1 MQMPITKILKFL
13 TTLFYMGAAVAGL
26 GTLVVAGV
34 LFYLV
39 KDLPRVPEPLSRII
53 ENEPTEIYAAT
64 GERIMLMGGRE
75 AIPLSR
81 VSPHFIRAILATED
95 HRFPNHHGVDK
106 LRTLKA
112 MAITL
117 FVPGK
122 IQGASTISQQLAKN
136 LFFSFERSY
145 LRKLQELMVSLQIES
160 QYTKDDIL
168 EAYVNQIPFGVGA
181 YGIENAARTFFDKPA
196 SELNLEESALL
207 AGLPKSPTRYNPYL
221 HFERAKQRQRVVL
234 LRMTA
239 VNFITRKEADV
250 ASQTALQLKPM
261 PSGTRTGSYY
271 LDTVIKRLEKR
282 YGPEVVFHG
291 GLKVTTTL
299 DPQMQAWAAQSV
311 QAGLQKLDRS
321 MGLAPASESHDPDA
335 TQLPQGALVAVQAN
349 SGAVKAL
356 VGGRNYSESEYNRA
370 VQNTR
375 LPGSG
380 FKPFLYYT
388 AFEKLGMH
396 PATVFVDQPV
406 TISPAGAPDWTP
418 KNFSRDYS
426 GPMILKQA
434 FLDSVNTIAAQ
445 LVNQTGPENVIAT
458 ARRFGIKSPLAPV
471 YSVALGT
478 SGTSPLEMA
487 SAFATFATGGIHHE
501 PFFIWRVEDPLGQ
514 ILEEKIVSGERLL
527 DPAIVYQVVDM
538 MRGVVDEGSGSAVRH
553 LGFSLPAAGKTGT
566 TNRYKDAW
574 FTGFT
579 PTLCTSVWVGFDREI
594 GLRDNRGAGIT
605 GGRGAVPIWTDFMKN
620 ALANEP
626 AREFSVPAG
635 IRIKKVN
642 AITGRPAG
650 LFTEKAL
657 RVALRNGQT
666 LEGER
671 SDANIR

>member
-1 MQMPITKILKFL
+1 MTTTKIIKTL
-13 TTLFYMGAAVAGL
+13 TTLFYLAATVAGI
-26 GTLVVAGV
+26 GTLVVVGMI
-34 LFYLV
+34 FYIL
-39 KDLPRVPEPLSRII
+39 KDLPQVPEPLSRII
-53 ENEPTEIYAAT
+53 ETEPTEIFAAT

-81 VSPHFIRAILATED
+81 VSAHFIRAILATED
-95 HRFPNHHGVDK
+95 HRFPHHHGVDK
-106 LRTLKA
+106 VRTLKA

-122 IQGASTISQQLAKN
+122 IQGASTITQQLAKN
-136 LFFSFERSY
+136 LFFSFKRSY

-160 QYTKDDIL
+160 QYSKDDIL

-181 YGIENAARTFFDKPA
+181 YGIENAAQTFFGKPA

-207 AGLPKSPTRYNPYL
+207 AGLPKSPTRYNPYR

-234 LRMTA
+234 LRMAA
-239 VNFITRKEADV
+239 VSYITRQDADT
-250 ASQTALQLKPM
+250 ASQAALQLKPL
-261 PSGTRTGSYY
+261 PSRARTGSYY
-271 LDTVIKRLEKR
+271 LDTVIKRLEKK
-282 YGPEVVFHG
+282 YGPEIVFHG

-311 QAGLQKLDRS
+311 QAGLQKLDRD
-321 MGLAPASESHDPDA
+321 MGFSDEFESYDLET
-335 TQLPQGALVAVQAN
+335 TQMPQGALVAIQAN

-370 VQNTR
+370 VQNNR

-396 PATVFVDQPV
+396 PATVFIDKPV

-418 KNFSRDYS
+418 NNFSRNYS

-445 LVNQTGPENVIAT
+445 LVEQTGPEDVIAT
-458 ARRFGIKSPLAPV
+458 ARRFGIKSPLSPV

-478 SGTSPLEMA
+478 SGVSPLEMA
-487 SAFATFATGGIHHE
+487 SAFAAFATGGISHE
-501 PFFIWRVEDPLGQ
+501 PFFIWRVEDLFGRV
-514 ILEEKIVSGERLL
+514 LEEKIVSGQRML

-538 MRGVVDEGSGSAVRH
+538 MRGVVDQGSGSAVRH
-553 LGFSLPAAGKTGT
+553 LGFNLPAAGKTGT

-579 PTLCTSVWVGFDREI
+579 PTLCTSVWVGFDRDV
-594 GLRDNRGAGIT
+594 GLRDSRNVGIT
-605 GGRGAVPIWTDFMKN
+605 GGRGAVPIWTDFMKK

-626 AREFSVPAG
+626 AREFSIPAG
-635 IRIKKVN
+635 IRVKTVN
-642 AITGRPAG
+642 VRTGRPAG
-650 LFTEKAL
+650 FFTENPMP
-657 RVALRNGQT
+657 VALRNGQT
-666 LEGER
+666 LTGEPL
-671 SDANIR
+671 DVNLQ

>member
-1 MQMPITKILKFL
+1 MTTTKLIKAL
-13 TTLFYMGAAVAGL
+13 TTLFYLTATMAGV
-26 GTLVVAGV
+26 GTLVVAGMI
-34 LFYLV
+34 FYLV

-53 ENEPTEIYAAT
+53 ETEPTEIFAAT

-95 HRFPNHHGVDK
+95 HRFPHHHGVDK

-112 MAITL
+112 MVITL

-122 IQGASTISQQLAKN
+122 IQGASTITQQLAKN

-160 QYTKDDIL
+160 RYSKDDIL

-181 YGIENAARTFFDKPA
+181 YGIENAAQTFFGKPA

-234 LRMTA
+234 LRMAA
-239 VNFITRKEADV
+239 VNFIAQQDADA
-250 ASQTALQLKPM
+250 ASQALLQLKPL
-261 PSGTRTGSYY
+261 PPRARTGSYY

-282 YGPEVVFHG
+282 YGTEVVFHG

-311 QAGLQKLDRS
+311 QAGLQNLDRN
-321 MGLAPASESHDPDA
+321 MGISDEFDSFDLNTA
-335 TQLPQGALVAVQAN
+335 QLPQGALVAIQAN

-370 VQNTR
+370 VQNNR

-388 AFEKLGMH
+388 AFDKLAVH
-396 PATVFVDQPV
+396 PATVFIDKPI

-445 LVNQTGPENVIAT
+445 LVDQTGPADVIAT
-458 ARRFGIKSPLAPV
+458 ARNFGITSPLSPV

-478 SGTSPLEMA
+478 SGVSPLEMA

-501 PFFIWRVEDPLGQ
+501 PFLIWRVEDSVGRV
-514 ILEEKIVSGERLL
+514 LEEKIVSGERLL

-538 MRGVVDEGSGSAVRH
+538 MRGVVDEGSGSAVRR
-553 LGFSLPAAGKTGT
+553 LGFNLPAAGKTGT

-579 PTLCTSVWVGFDREI
+579 PTLCTSVWVGFDRDI
-594 GLRDNRGAGIT
+594 GLRDSRNVGIT
-605 GGRGAVPIWTDFMKN
+605 GGRGAVPIWTDFMKK

-626 AREFSVPAG
+626 AREFSVPSG
-635 IRIKKVN
+635 IRMKKAN
-642 AITGRPAG
+642 AATGRPAG
-650 LFTEKAL
+650 FFTKKAMP
-657 RVALRNGQT
+657 VALRNEQT
-666 LEGER
+666 LTGKPLDVDR
-671 SDANIR
+671 N

>member
-1 MQMPITKILKFL
+1 MTTTTKIIRTL
-13 TTLFYMGAAVAGL
+13 TTLFYLAATLAGI
-26 GTLVVAGV
+26 GTVVVVGMI
-34 LFYLV
+34 FYLV

-53 ENEPTEIYAAT
+53 ETEPTEIFAAT

-95 HRFPNHHGVDK
+95 HRFPDHHGVDK

-122 IQGASTISQQLAKN
+122 IQGASTITQQLAKN
-136 LFFSFERSY
+136 LFFSFRRSY

-160 QYTKDDIL
+160 QYSKDDIL

-181 YGIENAARTFFDKPA
+181 YGIENAAQTFFGKPA

-221 HFERAKQRQRVVL
+221 HFDRAKQRQRIVL
-234 LRMTA
+234 LRMAA
-239 VNFITRKEADV
+239 VNFISQQDADI
-250 ASQTALQLKPM
+250 ASQAELQLKPL
-261 PSGTRTGSYY
+261 PSRARTGSYY

-311 QAGLQKLDRS
+311 QAGLQKLDRD
-321 MGLAPASESHDPDA
+321 MGLSDEFESYDLDA
-335 TQLPQGALVAVQAN
+335 DQLPQGALVAIQAN

-356 VGGRNYSESEYNRA
+356 VGGRNYSQSEYNRA
-370 VQNTR
+370 VQNNR

-388 AFEKLGMH
+388 AFEKLDVH
-396 PATVFVDQPV
+396 PATVFIDEPV
-406 TISPAGAPDWTP
+406 TISPAGAPKWTP
-418 KNFSRDYS
+418 KNFSRDFS

-445 LVNQTGPENVIAT
+445 LVEQTGPEDVIAT
-458 ARRFGIKSPLAPV
+458 ARRFGIKSPLSPV

-478 SGTSPLEMA
+478 SGVSPLEMA
-487 SAFATFATGGIHHE
+487 SAFATFATGGIRHD
-501 PFFIWRVEDPLGQ
+501 PFFIWRVEDPFGRV
-514 ILEEKIVSGERLL
+514 LEEKIVSGERLL

-538 MRGVVDEGSGSAVRH
+538 MRGVVDEGSGAAVRR
-553 LGFSLPAAGKTGT
+553 LGFNLPAAGKTGT

-579 PTLCTSVWVGFDREI
+579 PTLCTSVWVGFDRDI
-594 GLRDNRGAGIT
+594 GLRDNRNVGIT
-605 GGRGAVPIWTDFMKN
+605 GGRGAVPIWTDFMKK

-626 AREFSVPAG
+626 AREFSIPSG
-635 IRIKKVN
+635 IRMKNVN
-642 AITGRPAG
+642 SLTGRPAG
-650 LFTEKAL
+650 IFHGKTHA
-657 RVALRNGQT
+657 GGPQ
-666 LEGER
+666 ER
-671 SDANIR
+671 ADP

>member
-1 MQMPITKILKFL
+1 MTTTKIIKAL
-13 TTLFYMGAAVAGL
+13 TTLFYLAATVAGI
-26 GTLVVAGV
+26 GTLVVVGMI
-34 LFYLV
+34 FYIL
-39 KDLPRVPEPLSRII
+39 KDLPQVPDPLSRII
-53 ENEPTEIYAAT
+53 ETEPTEIFAAT
-64 GERIMLMGGRE
+64 GERILLMGGRE

-95 HRFPNHHGVDK
+95 HRFPHHHGVDK
-106 LRTLKA
+106 VRTLKA

-122 IQGASTISQQLAKN
+122 IQGASTITQQLAKN
-136 LFFSFERSY
+136 LFFSFKRSY

-160 QYTKDDIL
+160 QYSKDDIL
-168 EAYVNQIPFGVGA
+168 EAYVNQIPFGIGA
-181 YGIENAARTFFDKPA
+181 YGIENAAQAFFGKPA

-234 LRMTA
+234 LRMAA
-239 VNFITRKEADV
+239 VNYITRQDADN
-250 ASQTALQLKPM
+250 ASQNTLQLKPK
-261 PSGTRTGSYY
+261 PSRARTGSYY
-271 LDTVIKRLEKR
+271 LDTVIKRLEKK
-282 YGPEVVFHG
+282 YGAEVVFHG

-299 DPQMQAWAAQSV
+299 DPQIQAWAAQSV
-311 QAGLQKLDRS
+311 QAGLQKLDRD
-321 MGLAPASESHDPDA
+321 MGISDEFESHDLETA
-335 TQLPQGALVAVQAN
+335 QMPQGALVAIQAN

-370 VQNTR
+370 VQNNR

-388 AFEKLGMH
+388 AFEKLDMH
-396 PATVFVDQPV
+396 PATMFIDKPV

-418 KNFSRDYS
+418 NNFSRDYS

-445 LVNQTGPENVIAT
+445 LVEQTGPEDVIAT
-458 ARRFGIKSPLAPV
+458 ARRFGIKSPLSPV

-478 SGTSPLEMA
+478 SGVSPLEMA

-501 PFFIWRVEDPLGQ
+501 PFFIWRVEDAVGRV
-514 ILEEKIVSGERLL
+514 LEEKIVSGQRLV

-538 MRGVVDEGSGSAVRH
+538 MRGVVDQGSGSAVRH
-553 LGFSLPAAGKTGT
+553 LGFNLPAAGKTGT

-579 PTLCTSVWVGFDREI
+579 PTLCTSVWVGFDRDV
-594 GLRDNRGAGIT
+594 GLRDSRNVGIT
-605 GGRGAVPIWTDFMKN
+605 GGRGAVPIWTDFMKK

-626 AREFSVPAG
+626 AREFSIPAG
-635 IRIKKVN
+635 IRVTTVN
-642 AITGRPAG
+642 ANTGRPAG
-650 LFTEKAL
+650 FFTENPMQ
-657 RVALRNGQT
+657 VALRNGQNHS
-666 LEGER
+666 GKP
-671 SDANIR
+671 SDVDLK

>member
-1 MQMPITKILKFL
+1 MTTTKILKTL
-13 TTLFYMGAAVAGL
+13 TTLFYLFATAAGL
-26 GTLVVAGV
+26 GALVVVGMI
-34 LFYLV
+34 FYLV

-53 ENEPTEIYAAT
+53 ETEPTEIFAAT

-95 HRFPNHHGVDK
+95 HRFPHHHGVDK

-117 FVPGK
+117 FIPGK
-122 IQGASTISQQLAKN
+122 IQGASTITQQLAKN
-136 LFFSFERSY
+136 LFFSFKRSY

-160 QYTKDDIL
+160 RYSKDDIL

-181 YGIENAARTFFDKPA
+181 YGIENAAQTFFGKPA

-234 LRMTA
+234 LRMAA
-239 VNFITRKEADV
+239 VNYIERQDADA
-250 ASQTALQLKPM
+250 ASQAKLELKPL
-261 PSGTRTGSYY
+261 PSGARTGSYY

-282 YGPEVVFHG
+282 YGPEVVFRG

-321 MGLAPASESHDPDA
+321 MGLSDEFESYDTDSA
-335 TQLPQGALVAVQAN
+335 QLPQGALVAIQAN

-356 VGGRNYSESEYNRA
+356 VGGRNYSASEYNRA
-370 VQNTR
+370 VQNNR

-388 AFEKLGMH
+388 AFEKLDVH
-396 PATVFVDQPV
+396 PATVYIDKPI
-406 TISPAGAPDWTP
+406 TISLAGAPDWTP
-418 KNFSRDYS
+418 NNFSRDYS
-426 GPMILKQA
+426 GSMILKQA

-445 LVNQTGPENVIAT
+445 LVKQTGPEDVIAT
-458 ARRFGIKSPLAPV
+458 ARRFGIKSPLSPV

-478 SGTSPLEMA
+478 SGVSPLEMA

-501 PFFIWRVEDPLGQ
+501 PFFIWRVEDPFGRVLD
-514 ILEEKIVSGERLL
+514 EKIVSGERVL

-553 LGFSLPAAGKTGT
+553 LGFNLPAAGKTGT

-579 PTLCTSVWVGFDREI
+579 PTLCTSVWVGFDRDV
-594 GLRDNRGAGIT
+594 GLRDSRNIGIT
-605 GGRGAVPIWTDFMKN
+605 GGRGAVPIWTDFMKK

-626 AREFSVPAG
+626 AREFIIPSG
-635 IRIKKVN
+635 IRVKKVN
-642 AITGRPAG
+642 AITGRPAVF
-650 LFTEKAL
+650 FTEKSMP
-657 RVALRNGQT
+657 VALRNGQT
-666 LEGER
+666 LKGDLSER
-671 SDANIR
+671 RLP

>member
-1 MQMPITKILKFL
+1 MTTTKLIKTLS
-13 TTLFYMGAAVAGL
+13 TLFYLAATVAGI
-26 GTLVVAGV
+26 GTLVVAGMI
-34 LFYLV
+34 FYLV
-39 KDLPRVPEPLSRII
+39 KELPRVPEPLSRII
-53 ENEPTEIYAAT
+53 ETEPTEIFAAT
-64 GERIMLMGGRE
+64 GERILLMGGRE

-95 HRFPNHHGVDK
+95 HRFPHHHGVDK

-122 IQGASTISQQLAKN
+122 IQGASTITQQLAKN
-136 LFFSFERSY
+136 LFFSFQRSY

-160 QYTKDDIL
+160 RYSKDDIL

-181 YGIENAARTFFDKPA
+181 YGIENAAQTFFGKPA

-234 LRMTA
+234 LRMAA
-239 VNFITRKEADV
+239 VNFITQQDAD
-250 ASQTALQLKPM
+250 AAFQTILQLKPL
-261 PSGTRTGSYY
+261 PSRARTGSYY

-299 DPQMQAWAAQSV
+299 DPQIQSWAAQSV
-311 QAGLQKLDRS
+311 QAGLQNLDRE
-321 MGLAPASESHDPDA
+321 MGISDEFESFDLDTA
-335 TQLPQGALVAVQAN
+335 KLPQGALVAIQAN

-370 VQNTR
+370 VQNNR

-388 AFEKLGMH
+388 AFDKLAVH
-396 PATVFVDQPV
+396 PATVFIDQPI

-418 KNFSRDYS
+418 NNFSRDYS

-445 LVNQTGPENVIAT
+445 LVNQTGPEDVITT
-458 ARRFGIKSPLAPV
+458 AQRFGITSPLSPV

-478 SGTSPLEMA
+478 SGVSPLEMA
-487 SAFATFATGGIHHE
+487 SAFSTFATGGIHHD
-501 PFFIWRVEDPLGQ
+501 PFLIWRVEDSVGRV
-514 ILEEKIVSGERLL
+514 LEEKIVSGERLL

-538 MRGVVDEGSGSAVRH
+538 MRGVVDEGSGSAVRR
-553 LGFSLPAAGKTGT
+553 LGFNLPAAGKTGT

-579 PTLCTSVWVGFDREI
+579 PTLCTSVWVGFDRDT
-594 GLRDNRGAGIT
+594 GLRDSRNVGIT
-605 GGRGAVPIWTDFMKN
+605 GGRGAVPIWTDFMKK

-626 AREFSVPAG
+626 AREFSVPSG
-635 IRIKKVN
+635 IRVKNVN
-642 AITGRPAG
+642 SITGRPAG
-650 LFTEKAL
+650 FFTEKPMQVTL
-657 RVALRNGQT
+657 RKGQT
-666 LEGER
+666 LDG
-671 SDANIR
+671 DADDLNLH